1 MTPLLIDSWDTPG
14 AVVVTV
20 TGEIDTTN
28 ALRLQE
34 YLIRAAR
41 AGVPVVLDLAAMTF
55 MDSKGLQALIHVH
68 DELRAVG
75 GGLHLAAVQGTPA
88 RLLEI
93 TGVADFLNVHPSVDH
108 ALTALDEPDAGDS
121 FPERNPA

>member
-20 TGEIDTTN
+20 AGEIDTTN

-34 YLIRAAR
+34 YLTRAAR
-41 AGVPVVLDLAAMTF
+41 AGLPLVLDFAAMTF
-55 MDSKGLQALIHVH
+55 MDSKGLQVLVH
-68 DELRAVG
+68 LDDELRTLG
-75 GGLHLAAVQGTPA
+75 SGLQLAAVQGIPA

-93 TGVADFLNVHPSVDH
+93 TGVADFLTIHPSVDR
-108 ALTALDEPDAGDS
+108 ALTALDEPNADDS
-121 FPERNPA
+121 LPERNPA